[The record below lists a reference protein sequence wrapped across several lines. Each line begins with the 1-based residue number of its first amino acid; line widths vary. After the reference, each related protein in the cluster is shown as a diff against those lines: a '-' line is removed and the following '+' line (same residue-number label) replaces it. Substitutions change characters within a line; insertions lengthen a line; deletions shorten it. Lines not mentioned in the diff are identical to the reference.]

1 MQEGADNQALVQKLV
16 QKSSHPTDAK
26 STVDA
31 SVPKKKKEP
40 KIARPLPLIM
50 PTTNSDY
57 KPNKSCHCGF
67 CDEFV
72 RIARRKL
79 NEWNGLAESA
89 RRIYETLADAEN
101 NGYYEALEN
110 IKDKETI
117 NEKNNDKK
125 RKALPNK
132 VVTQTLTRAQEIL
145 MAKKKHTGVHPPRT
159 LRNMAKEAK
168 KAKKAKKSLCIL
180 DTENLEIRSIYQL
193 CESQFNT
200 ASTPELRENKWK
212 NMTLG
217 TFTHSPAD

>member
-1 MQEGADNQALVQKLV
+1 
-16 QKSSHPTDAK
+16 
-26 STVDA
+26 
-31 SVPKKKKEP
+31 
-40 KIARPLPLIM
+40 M

-110 IKDKETI
+110 IEVKETI
-117 NEKNNDKK
+117 KEKNNEKK
-125 RKALPNK
+125 RKALPSK
-132 VVTQTLTRAQEIL
+132 VATQTLTRAQEIIL
-145 MAKKKHTGVHPPRT
+145 SKKKHTGVHPPRIPKALT
-159 LRNMAKEAK
+159 K
-168 KAKKAKKSLCIL
+168 KAKKALCIL
-180 DTENLEIRSIYQL
+180 DTENLEIRSIFQL

-200 ASTPELRENKWK
+200 ASTPELRESKWK

-217 TFTHSPAD
+217 TFIHSLTY